1 MLKKIKILLLTLVV
15 ALLNLIVI
23 SACEGEPH
31 VHEYF
36 TNEKVVV
43 AATCL
48 TDGTGSHICV
58 DCEETVEFV
67 IPKLGHT
74 EVIDQGKAPT
84 CTADGIS
91 EGKHCSVCSAVLVA
105 QEVLPARHT
114 PSDWQVLKK
123 ASCEI
128 DGLKVKVCIDC
139 EERLES
145 ETINHFGHTEGDW
158 QVIKQ
163 PTCLNQGTKTT
174 SCITCNE
181 TMQTVTIAA
190 TGHNEGDW
198 QVIKQPTCLNQGT
211 KTTSCITC
219 NELMQTASIPAT
231 GHDESDWIIT
241 LNATCENSG
250 SKHTICNTCKEELN
264 KEKINPLG
272 HDKTDWKVT
281 LEPTCTATGLK
292 HIECTRCDSIFDETV
307 IDAKGHTYSTSTVQ
321 PTCTT
326 DGYTLNDCIRCDYSY
341 RSNTTQKTG
350 HEYTSSITQPSCLEG
365 GYTEYS
371 CVKCEDTYNGD
382 FIDPLEHNHVEKT
395 QNPTC
400 LTAGKKYKECTR
412 CNDYLLIETLKA
424 TGHTLTTNNYV
435 KDMGGS
441 NKRTATIYECAN
453 CDYSYVKQIVFNY
466 SITPN
471 YKVGTQKGYSYGM
484 SIDYS
489 DLTNQTVS
497 TFKVEAS
504 FTYAGSNAHPHFYIT
519 PSGSINKEL
528 SFIGGADDK
537 VDAIANAEGYIEA
550 DNENKT
556 WGGYVDYPYSKVKDN
571 NVYFVF
577 INQNYLFSYTVKT
590 LSATS
595 TFDFGEPTL

>member
-1 MLKKIKILLLTLVV
+1 MLKKIKILLLTLAVV
-15 ALLNLIVI
+15 LLNLIAI

-31 VHEYF
+31 VHESF
-36 TNEKVVV
+36 TNEKVLV
-43 AATCL
+43 APTCL
-48 TDGTGSHICV
+48 TDGTGSHVCV
-58 DCEETVEFV
+58 DCEETIEFV

-91 EGKHCSVCSAVLVA
+91 EGKHCSVCNTILIA

-128 DGLKVKVCIDC
+128 DGLKVKVCLDC

-145 ETINHFGHTEGDW
+145 EILNHFGHTEGDW
-158 QVIKQ
+158 QVVKQ

-181 TMQTVTIAA
+181 VMQTVA
-190 TGHNEGDW
+190 
-198 QVIKQPTCLNQGT
+198 
-211 KTTSCITC
+211 
-219 NELMQTASIPAT
+219 IPAT

-241 LNATCENSG
+241 LNATCEDSG
-250 SKHTICNTCKEELN
+250 SKHTICNTCKEELS

-307 IDAKGHTYSTSTVQ
+307 IEAKGHTYSTSTVQ

-341 RSNTTQKTG
+341 RSNTTIKTG
-350 HEYTSSITQPSCLEG
+350 HEYTSSITQPTCLEG

-371 CVKCEDTYNGD
+371 CVKCDDTYKDD
-382 FIDPLEHNHVEKT
+382 FVDPLGHNHVEKT

-412 CNDYLLIETLKA
+412 CNDYLLIETLAA
-424 TGHTLTTNNYV
+424 TGHALTTNNYV

-441 NKRTATIYECAN
+441 NKRTATVYECAN
-453 CDYSYVKQIVFNY
+453 CDYSYVRKIVFDY

-471 YKVGTQKGYSYGM
+471 YKVGAQNGYSYGM
-484 SIDYS
+484 SVDYS

-497 TFKVEAS
+497 TFRVYTA
-504 FTYAGSNAHPHFYIT
+504 FTYSGSSPHPHFYIT
-519 PSGSINKEL
+519 PSGSMNKEL

-537 VDAIANAEGYIEA
+537 VDAISNAEGYIEA

-556 WGGYVDYPYSKVKDN
+556 WDGYVDYKYSKVKDN

-577 INQNYLFSYTVKT
+577 INQHYFSSYTVKT
-590 LSATS
+590 LYATC